1 LTFLDITDYIEKNTC
16 GVKNWIT
23 SYFWVNLKFEEI
35 EKKVEKLIETC
46 KSLEVTNLKLSDK
59 IISLEEELQG
69 KIEAET
75 KFADEKALIRSKID
89 NLLVRLDELTAN

>member
-1 LTFLDITDYIEKNTC
+1 MDNELLL
-16 GVKNWIT
+16 GR
-23 SYFWVNLKFEEI
+23 FEEI
-35 EKKVEKLIETC
+35 EKKVEKLIEIC

-59 IISLEEELQG
+59 IKSLEEELQG

-75 KFADEKALIRSKID
+75 IFADEKALIRSKID